1 MCASKVAGMGN
12 FTSQSL
18 REVMFAKRFEDG
30 ETKEIRKQYGMNV
43 LRSKLE
49 IDNGKSFAISI
60 IGLVCEVN

>member
-1 MCASKVAGMGN
+1 
-12 FTSQSL
+12 
-18 REVMFAKRFEDG
+18 MFAKRFEDG